1 MKLVTLALASLA
13 FINPAF
19 GLEMSSELIPS
30 HQMQAPMVL
39 CENGL
44 VSARLYVLPN
54 EKEAEMIVES
64 NAFPKQFTSSQVV
77 QPMISTDGG
86 QVFLSEQSALVI
98 YDNGEGLEGILNMQA
113 NQPGIGQVLK
123 CQSYYSVLPVPQE
136 LAVQ

>member
-19 GLEMSSELIPS
+19 GLEMSSEFIPA
-30 HQMQAPMVL
+30 HEMKAPMVL

-54 EKEAEMIVES
+54 EKEAEMIIEG
-64 NAFPKQFTSSQVV
+64 NAFPKQFASHQIVL
-77 QPMISTDGG
+77 PMYTTDGN
-86 QVFLSEQSALVI
+86 QVFLSEQSALLL
-98 YDNGEGLEGILNMQA
+98 YENGENLEAVLNMQA

-123 CQSYYSVLPVPQE
+123 CETFYRTLPVPRE